1 MNMGHVFIQQ
11 KICAKYLPR
20 FMNMIMCLSICMFTN
35 NFITLRLWNGIL
47 QPCRSTCIS
56 YQSFEREFDNSFW
69 WFSQR
74 LCDFENYYTRS
85 WSNKLVMDWVI
96 GVLWCINF
104 GWCSGM
110 VYQFENITT
119 TFISWGKV
127 SFIWDF
133 LLVNFLMEL

>member
-1 MNMGHVFIQQ
+1 
-11 KICAKYLPR
+11 
-20 FMNMIMCLSICMFTN
+20 
-35 NFITLRLWNGIL
+35 
-47 QPCRSTCIS
+47 
-56 YQSFEREFDNSFW
+56 
-69 WFSQR
+69 
-74 LCDFENYYTRS
+74 
-85 WSNKLVMDWVI
+85 MDWVI

-127 SFIWDF
+127 FFIWDF